1 MNHQALTPEH
11 GLHPHDMKTKEVLRG
26 NLLRSMDRVTLPEN
40 IKKEKQGTKM
50 NFWRTQY
57 G

>member
-11 GLHPHDMKTKEVLRG
+11 DWHHHDMKTKEVLRG

-40 IKKEKQGTKM
+40 IKKEKQGTKT
-50 NFWRTQY
+50 NF
-57 G
+57 